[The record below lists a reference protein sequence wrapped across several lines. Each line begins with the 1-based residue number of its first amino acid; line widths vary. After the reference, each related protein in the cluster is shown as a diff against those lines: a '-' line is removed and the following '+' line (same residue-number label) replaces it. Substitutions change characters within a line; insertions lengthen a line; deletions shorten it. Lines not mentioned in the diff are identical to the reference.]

1 MRGRPMFAQ
10 FEAKNSTQTQRIL
23 RSCIA
28 GIAAL
33 RGIELCCYGWRRQI
47 GAVTKR
53 PMTHD
58 FVHQTALVTGAA
70 SGIGLATARLL
81 EASGAAPIVVTDW
94 IGETLESATAKLKD
108 AVRLAGNVA
117 DDGFWDDAMPHL
129 GDLRLAVVNAGV
141 SSSGM
146 IDALDLTEW
155 RRVMS
160 ANLDGA
166 FLTLR
171 AAIRAMKAHGRGG
184 AIVVTASASGL
195 KAEQGIA
202 AYGASKAGVL
212 HLARIAAKEGAPH
225 NIRVNAIAPAG
236 VKTPIWRDARFF
248 TDLVRQTG
256 SEEEAFAQIAK
267 VGTPLGR
274 FATAE
279 EIAKQIAFLLCDEAA
294 TITGATLTSDGGYL
308 L

>member
-1 MRGRPMFAQ
+1 MF
-10 FEAKNSTQTQRIL
+10 
-23 RSCIA
+23 
-28 GIAAL
+28 
-33 RGIELCCYGWRRQI
+33 
-47 GAVTKR
+47 
-53 PMTHD
+53 HD
-58 FVHQTALVTGAA
+58 FAHQTALVTGAA

-94 IGETLESATAKLKD
+94 IGETLKSATAELKG
-108 AVRLAGNVA
+108 AIRLAGNVA

-141 SSSGM
+141 SSSGT
-146 IDALDLTEW
+146 IEALDLTEW

-171 AAIRAMKAHGRGG
+171 AAIRAMKGHGKGG

-236 VKTPIWRDARFF
+236 VKTPIWRDAQFF

-256 SEEEAFAQIAK
+256 SEEEAFAHIAK
-267 VGTPLGR
+267 AGTPLGR
-274 FATAE
+274 FASAV
-279 EIAKQIAFLLCDEAA
+279 EIAAQIAFLLSDEAA
-294 TITGATLTSDGGYL
+294 TITGTTLTSDGGYL